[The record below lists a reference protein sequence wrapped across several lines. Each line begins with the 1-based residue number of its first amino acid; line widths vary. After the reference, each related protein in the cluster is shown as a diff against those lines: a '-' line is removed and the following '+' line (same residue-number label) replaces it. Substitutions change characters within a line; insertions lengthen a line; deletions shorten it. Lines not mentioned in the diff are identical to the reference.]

1 MVVPTY
7 LFLISLAYCIGVVW
21 ISARARSHNMDYK
34 LSLDLAL
41 LFMIGSLAGARLL
54 HVIYERPDIYIAD
67 PVRVFEIW
75 KGGFVYYG
83 GAILATLLC
92 YLLVRYKK
100 QSFLVWA
107 DLYTPLFPFGYGL
120 GRLGC
125 FFAGCCYGRECD
137 LPWAVH
143 FPEGVE
149 APAGIG
155 LHPTQLYAVAWE
167 WSVFAL
173 ILKMDRQSPRR
184 PGVLFLTWVLLH
196 ALGRIMMEY
205 FRGDF
210 RGASPDGLSVS
221 TWISLAVIVAAG
233 IGLFQLRSSKLAR
246 P

>member
-1 MVVPTY
+1 
-7 LFLISLAYCIGVVW
+7 LISLAYCIGVIW
-21 ISARARSHNMDYK
+21 ISKRARDRGMDYK

-41 LFMIGSLAGARLL
+41 LFMIGSLVGARLL
-54 HVIYERPDIYIAD
+54 HVIYERPDIYMED
-67 PVRVFEIW
+67 PLRVFEIW

-83 GAILATLLC
+83 GAIAATLFC
-92 YLLVRYKK
+92 YLLVWRRKEN
-100 QSFLVWA
+100 FLVWA
-107 DLYTPLFPFGYGL
+107 DLFTPLFPFGYGL

-149 APAGIG
+149 APAHVG

-167 WSVFAL
+167 WSLFAV
-173 ILKMDRQSPRR
+173 I
-184 PGVLFLTWVLLH
+184 LFLEKKSNRRAPGFLFFSWLIGH
-196 ALGRIMMEY
+196 GLGRIMMEY

-210 RGASPDGLSVS
+210 RGATPLGISVS
-221 TWISLAVIVAAG
+221 TWISAAVVACGIVG
-233 IGLFQLRSSKLAR
+233 IFKIQKTLVAKS